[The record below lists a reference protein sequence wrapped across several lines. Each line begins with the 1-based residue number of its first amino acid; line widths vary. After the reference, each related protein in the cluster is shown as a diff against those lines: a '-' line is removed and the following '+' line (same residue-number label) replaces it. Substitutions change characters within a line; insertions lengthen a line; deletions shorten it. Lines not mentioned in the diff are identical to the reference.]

1 MSAFNIVTL
10 PGYYALYALYFDY
23 PINNAFFGKSERAE
37 AMRRF
42 VLTVQRIEAAV
53 QPYRKTWALRLFTER
68 QALSRFSPHLVNE
81 ALRQLRELVDQL
93 GPPEGWRGGELP
105 PREGAHAGR
114 RKRVAGPRSALSQP
128 PAPERPVPPLAA
140 PPPTALRLSA

>member
-1 MSAFNIVTL
+1 
-10 PGYYALYALYFDY
+10 
-23 PINNAFFGKSERAE
+23 FFGKSEHAE

-68 QALSRFSPHLVNE
+68 QALSRFSPQLVNE
-81 ALRQLRELVDQL
+81 ALRQLRELVEQL
-93 GPPEGWRGGELP
+93 GSPPGWRGGELP
-105 PREGAHAGR
+105 PREDAQAGR
-114 RKRVAGPRSALSQP
+114 RKRVAGPGSSVSRP
-128 PAPERPVPPLAA
+128 PAPERPVPPFAA